1 MREKQKKAELKKQ
14 GIDPDANKEEVP
26 KKKEYD
32 DSFLKKFECLDI
44 EDEESKEEKKEIA
57 EVEEEE
63 TKESKPTKK

>member
-14 GIDPDANKEEVP
+14 GIDPDAVKEEAP

-32 DSFLKKFECLDI
+32 DSFLKKFEFLDI
-44 EDEESKEEKKEIA
+44 EDEESKEEKKETVV
-57 EVEEEE
+57 VEEEE